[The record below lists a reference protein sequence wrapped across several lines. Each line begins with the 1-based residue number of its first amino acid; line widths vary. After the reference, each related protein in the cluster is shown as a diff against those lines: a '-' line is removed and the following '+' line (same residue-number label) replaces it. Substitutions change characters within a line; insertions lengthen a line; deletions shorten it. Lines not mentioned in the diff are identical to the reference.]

1 MKYQGKAAADAC
13 TSQKKTVKSER
24 EEKGKIPGLEIE
36 RAPTSCFLSVRS
48 VFSTVGRAH
57 SQGNDHQGLCVSSKC
72 VQAARYLLRMLQFNV
87 ACLESAAVTW

>member
-24 EEKGKIPGLEIE
+24 EEKGKIPGLQIE

-48 VFSTVGRAH
+48 ALGH
-57 SQGNDHQGLCVSSKC
+57 EHLQGNEH
-72 VQAARYLLRMLQFNV
+72 
-87 ACLESAAVTW
+87 